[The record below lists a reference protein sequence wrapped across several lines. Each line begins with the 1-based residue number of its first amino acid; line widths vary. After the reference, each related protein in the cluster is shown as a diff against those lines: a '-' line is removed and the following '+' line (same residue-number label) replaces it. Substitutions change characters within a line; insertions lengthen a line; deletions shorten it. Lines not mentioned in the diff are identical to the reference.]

1 MRTISTVELQMV
13 MLTVIG
19 FISGFGCSMV
29 AMLMYEMK
37 IEDKIRKE
45 YKIGE

>member
-1 MRTISTVELQMV
+1 MSTIELQMV

-19 FISGFGCSMV
+19 FISGFGCGMV

-37 IEDKIRKE
+37 IEDKNKKE
-45 YKIGE
+45 CKAGK

>member
-1 MRTISTVELQMV
+1 MSTVELQMV

-19 FISGFGCSMV
+19 FISGFGCGMV

-45 YKIGE
+45 YKTGK